1 MCFGLFYSKIFFK
14 AFALSFPHQQM
25 NQYCQQLIPEEG
37 RHSWEAL
44 SIMSPVGYCLN
55 ILETLPNL
63 LTVLSSESR
72 KQIQF
77 SLLIVGLFRSP
88 AAVWKGLMETCL
100 PLRAVAAVQVY
111 WGNRQKAGGCF
122 SPVPLRCNP
131 ATGQLLRAGTGLQD
145 GGPPLI
151 LTADG
156 SKHSCHSFFVVSIAC
171 SLALCYCIS
180 HDATSLTL
188 YSRNSF
194 CLLTQGEFPISQIL
208 LSGT

>member
-1 MCFGLFYSKIFFK
+1 MCFGLFCSKIFFK
-14 AFALSFPHQQM
+14 AFALSFPHQQV

-77 SLLIVGLFRSP
+77 SLLIIGLFRSP

-100 PLRAVAAVQVY
+100 PLRAVAAVQAD
-111 WGNRQKAGGCF
+111 WGNMQKAGVCF

-131 ATGQLLRAGTGLQD
+131 ATGQLLRTGTGLRMGAHLSSSLQMA
-145 GGPPLI
+145 PNTLVI
-151 LTADG
+151 HSLQSALLVVQLYATAL
-156 SKHSCHSFFVVSIAC
+156 VVMQ
-171 SLALCYCIS
+171 
-180 HDATSLTL
+180 
-188 YSRNSF
+188 
-194 CLLTQGEFPISQIL
+194 LL
-208 LSGT
+208 